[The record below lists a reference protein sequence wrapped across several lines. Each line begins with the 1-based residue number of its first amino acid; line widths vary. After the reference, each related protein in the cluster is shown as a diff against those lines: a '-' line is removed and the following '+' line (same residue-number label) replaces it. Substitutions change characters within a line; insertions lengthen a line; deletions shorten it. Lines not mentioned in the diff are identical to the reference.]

1 MFDTAVSA
9 ITSRVTGGLKAH
21 QVGNGDVF
29 VGLALSADDIQDAS
43 PGLHILDCLHAHLAF

>member
-1 MFDTAVSA
+1 MIRVS
-9 ITSRVTGGLKAH
+9 GGIKAH

-29 VGLALSADDIQDAS
+29 VGLALGADDVQDAS